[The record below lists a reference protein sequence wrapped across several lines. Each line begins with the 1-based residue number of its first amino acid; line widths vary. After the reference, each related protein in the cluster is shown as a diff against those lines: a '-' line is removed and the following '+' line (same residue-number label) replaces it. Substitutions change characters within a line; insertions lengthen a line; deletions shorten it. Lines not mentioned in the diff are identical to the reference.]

1 MHVHVF
7 FTMCKHLL
15 LTIVIQ
21 FLHYYLSSYHLQ
33 KVKAN
38 ENFKHQALKVVVVA
52 YKRWSHIQQ
61 FVLVRNFNLLFWKT
75 ACQGEVVTYKMW
87 SQIEV
92 QMYMLIQLIIQ
103 IIFIPFFV
111 PVVLYPVTSVT
122 SFDKRAT
129 FILYLLSYDK
139 GRPSLED
146 VLSLLSLSVRKE
158 KCRNITKTIYCSG
171 KISY

>member
-1 MHVHVF
+1 
-7 FTMCKHLL
+7 
-15 LTIVIQ
+15 
-21 FLHYYLSSYHLQ
+21 
-33 KVKAN
+33 
-38 ENFKHQALKVVVVA
+38 
-52 YKRWSHIQQ
+52 
-61 FVLVRNFNLLFWKT
+61 
-75 ACQGEVVTYKMW
+75 
-87 SQIEV
+87 
-92 QMYMLIQLIIQ
+92 MYMIIQLIIQ
-103 IIFIPFFV
+103 IIFTPFFV

-158 KCRNITKTIYCSG
+158 KCRNITKTISCSG